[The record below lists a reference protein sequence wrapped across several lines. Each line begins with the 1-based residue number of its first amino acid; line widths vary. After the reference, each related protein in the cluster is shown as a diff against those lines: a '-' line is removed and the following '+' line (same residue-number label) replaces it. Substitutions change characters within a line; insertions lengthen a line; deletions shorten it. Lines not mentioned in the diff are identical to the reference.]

1 MATKKAKKTEKEEA
15 KVKKT
20 EPAVEIK
27 EIKETGIVK
36 EKKLVGAKTV
46 ADKAVSEKYFY
57 AVGRRKTSV
66 AQVRIIPSEK
76 AGDNDYVVNNKKV
89 KEYFPGISLQNAVF
103 GPLKTVGSFGK
114 FKFSILVR
122 GGGFKGQAEAS
133 KLGIARA
140 LVKYDEKLRKVL
152 KDLGF
157 LTRDSR
163 KVERKKPG
171 LKKARKSPQWAK
183 R

>member
-1 MATKKAKKTEKEEA
+1 MPKKTEKKET

-20 EPAVEIK
+20 VPTAKVKEVK
-27 EIKETGIVK
+27 EIEEIEEAEVIK
-36 EKKLVGAKTV
+36 EKKIS
-46 ADKAVSEKYFY
+46 SEKYFC
-57 AVGRRKTSV
+57 AVGRRKTSI
-66 AQVRIIPSEK
+66 AQVRIYPEEK
-76 AGDNDYVVNNKKV
+76 IGDNDCIVNNKKV

-103 GPLKTVGSFGK
+103 GPLKAVGLNGK
-114 FKFSILVR
+114 FKFSILVK

-140 LVKYDEKLRKVL
+140 LVQYDEKLRKAL

-163 KVERKKPG
+163 KAERKKPG